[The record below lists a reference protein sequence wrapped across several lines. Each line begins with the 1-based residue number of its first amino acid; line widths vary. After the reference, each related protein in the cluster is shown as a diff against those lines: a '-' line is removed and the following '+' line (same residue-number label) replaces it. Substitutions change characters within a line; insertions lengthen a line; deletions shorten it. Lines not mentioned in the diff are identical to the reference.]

1 MKSSIN
7 LEIDLDAN
15 RVPERIQW
23 SAPDGGVEQSDTQA
37 IMLSVWDDRA
47 EELLRIDLWTK
58 EMSVDHMKKMYH
70 QTLLAL
76 ADGLERATNES
87 EAASDLRGFARQFG
101 ERLKLM
107 DPIGGAG
114 G

>member
-1 MKSSIN
+1 MKSTIH
-7 LEIDLDAN
+7 LDIELDEN

-23 SAPDGGVEQSDTQA
+23 SAPDGGVDQA
-37 IMLSVWDDRA
+37 ETPAVMLSVWDERA

-58 EMSVDHMKKMYH
+58 DMRVDHMKKMYH

-76 ADGLERATNES
+76 ADGLERATS
-87 EAASDLRGFARQFG
+87 EAEAAEDLRTFARHFA

-107 DPIGGAG
+107 DPAR
-114 G
+114 

>member
-1 MKSSIN
+1 MKSTIH
-7 LEIDLDAN
+7 LDIELDVN

-23 SAPDGGVEQSDTQA
+23 SAPDGGVDQA
-37 IMLSVWDDRA
+37 ETPAVMLSVWEERA

-58 EMSVDHMKKMYH
+58 DMRVDHMKKMYH

-76 ADGLERATNES
+76 ADGLERATS
-87 EAASDLRGFARQFG
+87 EAEAAEDLRIFARHFA

-107 DPIGGAG
+107 DPAR
-114 G
+114 

>member
-1 MKSSIN
+1 MKSTIH
-7 LEIDLDAN
+7 LDIELDEN

-23 SAPDGGVEQSDTQA
+23 SAPDGGVDQA
-37 IMLSVWDDRA
+37 EPPAVMLSVWEERA

-58 EMSVDHMKKMYH
+58 DMRVDHMKKMYH

-76 ADGLERATNES
+76 ADGLERATS
-87 EAASDLRGFARQFG
+87 EAEAAEDLRIFARHFA

-107 DPIGGAG
+107 DPAR
-114 G
+114 

>member
-1 MKSSIN
+1 MKSTIH
-7 LEIDLDAN
+7 LDIELDEN

-23 SAPDGGVEQSDTQA
+23 SAPDGGVDQA
-37 IMLSVWDDRA
+37 ETPAVMLSVWDERV

-58 EMSVDHMKKMYH
+58 DMRVDHMKKLYH

-76 ADGLERATNES
+76 ADGLERATS
-87 EAASDLRGFARQFG
+87 EAEAAEDLRIFARHFA

-107 DPIGGAG
+107 DPAR
-114 G
+114 

>member
-1 MKSSIN
+1 MKSTI
-7 LEIDLDAN
+7 LLDVELDEN

-23 SAPDGGVEQSDTQA
+23 SAPDGGVDQSVTPA
-37 IMLSVWDDRA
+37 IMLSVWDEKA

-58 EMSVDHMKKMYH
+58 DMRVDHMKKMYH

-76 ADGLERATNES
+76 ADGLERATS
-87 EAASDLRGFARQFG
+87 EAEAAEDLRAFARHFA

-107 DPIGGAG
+107 DLAR
-114 G
+114 

>member
-1 MKSSIN
+1 MKSHIS
-7 LEIDLDAN
+7 LDIELDEN

-23 SAPDGGVEQSDTQA
+23 SAPDGGVDKSDSPA
-37 IMLSVWDDRA
+37 IMLSVWDERA

-58 EMSVDHMKKMYH
+58 EMKMDHMKKMYH

-76 ADGLERATNES
+76 ADGLERATS
-87 EAASDLRGFARQFG
+87 EAEAAEDLRIFARHFA

-107 DPIGGAG
+107 YPAR
-114 G
+114 